1 MIYWTIGSPADATQ
15 CKGRRRQEGEKEE
28 EEKKKKAD
36 GKLEKLEG
44 KGEEEGKLGVGG
56 GPVECRVPRRQ
67 YPPRG
72 RRKPPGGPE
81 VPEGYDP
88 TDSVS
93 SGVR

>member
-1 MIYWTIGSPADATQ
+1 MQ
-15 CKGRRRQEGEKEE
+15 CDERRRQEE
-28 EEKKKKAD
+28 EEKTKKKK
-36 GKLEKLEG
+36 GVWKLEKLEG